1 MAINAGPD
9 IIEDGLV
16 LCLDAAN
23 INSYPKSG
31 TTWSDLVGTN
41 DGTLAN
47 MDAANFS
54 SDNAGSFNFDGT
66 NDYVDF
72 GDISFIEAA
81 DCTISFAAKV
91 NSTGTD
97 QDFVTKGLHNS
108 RNPFIVWYD
117 ASAGNSPSVG
127 AGSTHCLTV
136 LVRGSNSASMI
147 WISSPTNSITSG
159 EICMFDVVID
169 TTNKKVICYKNGS
182 LLMESAV
189 NSSFTGIK
197 NSTSPLRLGVDANT
211 AKDLNGSFFYFRAY
225 NKVLTSDEIRQNY
238 EATVGRFT

>member
-1 MAINAGPD
+1 MACNAGPD

-16 LCLDAAN
+16 LCLDAGN
-23 INSYPKSG
+23 NNSYPKSG
-31 TTWSDLVGTN
+31 TTWSDLAGAN

-54 SDNAGSFNFDGT
+54 SDNAGSLNFDGT

-72 GDISFIEAA
+72 GDTSFIEAA

-97 QDFVTKGLHNS
+97 QDFVTKGNHS
-108 RNPFIVWYD
+108 SSHPFIVWYD
-117 ASAGNSPSVG
+117 ASAGSSPSVG
-127 AGSTHCLTV
+127 AGNTHCLTV
-136 LVRGSNSASMI
+136 LVRGSNNASRI

-169 TTNKKVICYKNGS
+169 TTSKKVICYKNGS

-189 NSSFTGIK
+189 NSSFIGIN
-197 NSTSPLRLGVDANT
+197 NSSSPLRLGVDASTN
-211 AKDLNGSFFYFRAY
+211 KDLNGSFFYFRAC

-238 EATVGRFT
+238 EATVGRYI